1 MWKNQIYLIWSLGVW
16 FFFFFLDK
24 ILYKTLFTTVSV
36 RIQEGASEYN
46 HCTRWPRCS
55 AKRNSGSAIQTQ
67 IWIQIQMAAYKYK
80 FQYRYKY
87 KNLVRCSTKRNGG
100 SGIHVC
106 LPALWHSLPALCS
119 IHFLGQTVLLQLQ
132 PKPVFTFKIS
142 RFIFVKSICLSHSQI
157 IDDAW
162 LATRIFLLCTQTVNC
177 SLFPVFCFARLS
189 SRIRLVKSVWKA
201 KVHCM
206 LFVLQLYLH
215 SYLKDS
221 HIGSDTTV
229 VWNIHLKL

>member
-106 LPALWHSLPALCS
+106 LPAFWHSLPFSASSLLDSFSRTDSPSTTATDVGPLS
-119 IHFLGQTVLLQLQ
+119 IWGQ
-132 PKPVFTFKIS
+132 IWW
-142 RFIFVKSICLSHSQI
+142 RICHQI
-157 IDDAW
+157 W
-162 LATRIFLLCTQTVNC
+162 
-177 SLFPVFCFARLS
+177 
-189 SRIRLVKSVWKA
+189 W
-201 KVHCM
+201 
-206 LFVLQLYLH
+206 
-215 SYLKDS
+215 
-221 HIGSDTTV
+221 
-229 VWNIHLKL
+229 